1 VPAVHLERAV
11 DIQEGDAASV
21 LAHYRRFLAFRKE
34 HVALV
39 KGEIAFQSAEGAIL
53 SFVRTHG
60 NEKVF
65 CAFNMS
71 PIARLADLPDGTL
84 QVLEGHGFE
93 SMMHAESIELPAWSG
108 FFARFV

>member
-1 VPAVHLERAV
+1 
-11 DIQEGDAASV
+11 
-21 LAHYRRFLAFRKE
+21 
-34 HVALV
+34 
-39 KGEIAFQSAEGAIL
+39 
-53 SFVRTHG
+53 
-60 NEKVF
+60 
-65 CAFNMS
+65 MS